1 MKMNNMT
8 IKVYEAFNHYDQDRR
23 GLISVDDFYSAL
35 DTILVIKKLK
45 RLDIQFLSFKYIEQN
60 IIGINNEAKIIP
72 YQKFLKDFEQI
83 EKKGLLANL
92 ASDPLAK
99 SQLQTNPAQSFQM
112 TGVIPDEVKQ
122 TYDGLA

>member
-8 IKVYEAFNHYDQDRR
+8 IKVYEAFNHYDQDKR
-23 GLISVDDFYSAL
+23 GLVSVDDFYSAL
-35 DTILVIKKLK
+35 DTILGIKKLK